1 MFLRFD
7 GTFPHYFSP
16 SKETKFKLAAAGF
29 MPSGHSRAKQ
39 STAFSGFKT
48 AYMGGLPAEDV
59 AACQMISQTLIYL
72 NESKT
77 AGF

>member
-16 SKETKFKLAAAGF
+16 SKKRNSNWLQLALC
-29 MPSGHSRAKQ
+29 GHSLAKQ

-48 AYMGGLPAEDV
+48 AYMGGLHAEDV
-59 AACQMISQTLIYL
+59 AACQMISQTFIYL